1 MATRQKPASTARP
14 RPARKNP
21 VRRKKPE
28 AKSAAKAV
36 PKVHADDILP
46 VVLKEENGDG
56 LTAKELQRRLAV
68 RAAVSP
74 AFLAALA
81 RDFTRHGAEAIAKT
95 RELAPATYFRLA
107 AVLLPMDAAE
117 AAPLPVETAPGAT
130 VEDPELAAAARRIA
144 ELHAIFTRM
153 EAEEAGEGGDAALVT
168 SNSPLPNP
176 SPQAGEGGE
185 R

>member
-1 MATRQKPASTARP
+1 MARRKKPASGART
-14 RPARKNP
+14 RPPRKNP
-21 VRRKKPE
+21 VRRGKP
-28 AKSAAKAV
+28 AKTRTTKPG
-36 PKVHADDILP
+36 PKGRADDMLP

-56 LTAKELQRRLAV
+56 LTARELQRRLAV

-117 AAPLPVETAPGAT
+117 AAPLPAAGAT
-130 VEDPELAAAARRIA
+130 GEDEELAAAARRVA
-144 ELHAIFTRM
+144 ELHERLTRL
-153 EAEEAGEGGDAALVT
+153 EAEEAGAD
-168 SNSPLPNP
+168 PR
-176 SPQAGEGGE
+176 PQAEAGEEPQGE
-185 R
+185 A

>member
-1 MATRQKPASTARP
+1 M
-14 RPARKNP
+14 
-21 VRRKKPE
+21 
-28 AKSAAKAV
+28 
-36 PKVHADDILP
+36 LP

-81 RDFTRHGAEAIAKT
+81 RDFTHHGAEAIAKT

-117 AAPLPVETAPGAT
+117 AAPLPAAAATTAI
-130 VEDPELAAAARRIA
+130 EDEELAAAARRVA
-144 ELHAIFTRM
+144 ELHEILTRL
-153 EAEEAGEGGDAALVT
+153 EAEEAEAGEEEEGSADEEEGG
-168 SNSPLPNP
+168 
-176 SPQAGEGGE
+176 
-185 R
+185 RR

>member
-1 MATRQKPASTARP
+1 MAAREKPASTART

-21 VRRKKPE
+21 VRRGKP
-28 AKSAAKAV
+28 AKTRTTK
-36 PKVHADDILP
+36 PGPRGRADDMLP

-56 LTAKELQRRLAV
+56 LTARELQRRLAV

-117 AAPLPVETAPGAT
+117 AAPLPAAAAPGAKA
-130 VEDPELAAAARRIA
+130 EDEQLAAAARRIA
-144 ELHAIFTRM
+144 ELHELFTRL
-153 EAEEAGEGGDAALVT
+153 EAEEAEAGEEGEESKEGQHGGD
-168 SNSPLPNP
+168 
-176 SPQAGEGGE
+176 